1 MEMTSLIADS
11 AVLPAIEAHTIQKAF
26 KELGLLAHR
35 IYGLD
40 AALVAER
47 LMQREKLGS
56 TASGGGIAIPHAHV
70 PDVQAAIGLF
80 ARLSPPVAFQAADGQ
95 NVDLVLAVLTPEES
109 LGDHLRALA
118 QASRLLADP
127 GLQRKLRETDNA
139 RALYALLTEPTELPN
154 WAQPPSSAIAAQ

>member
-1 MEMTSLIADS
+1 
-11 AVLPAIEAHTIQKAF
+11 
-26 KELGLLAHR
+26 
-35 IYGLD
+35 
-40 AALVAER
+40 
-47 LMQREKLGS
+47 
-56 TASGGGIAIPHAHV
+56 
-70 PDVQAAIGLF
+70 
-80 ARLSPPVAFQAADGQ
+80 
-95 NVDLVLAVLTPEES
+95 VLAVLTPEES